1 MREIAMADMKSDYS
15 CIFFLTW
22 DCNLR
27 CKYCYEG
34 GVRKTDSMSQK
45 VAFDGID
52 FFMKM
57 AKRLH
62 IQFFG
67 GEPLMKFGLMKEME
81 EYLKKNYP
89 NRYSFSIYTN
99 GTFINDEVLDW
110 FKKNKV
116 HVTLS
121 IDGPKEVNDI
131 NRVYPDGSS
140 SFDKIKHVLDG
151 LDRNSSRIR
160 MTVTPNNVENM
171 FESMKFFYDLGFSD
185 IQEEVDRF
193 AKWSEDKI
201 DILVNEYKRLGDFLV
216 NVYTNDPSVHWRN
229 YERRVFPFASPQ
241 NKRRSRCGTTE
252 RSCSLD
258 VNGNLYPCQKFIVN
272 QQMCIG
278 DIYTGFNETQIEIV
292 KNFRLPNYLAQTR
305 GCKECEYVGTCFA
318 GCIAD
323 NMIKDTNQI
332 QDCLFRRVHYQ
343 FITGVYNRLKDLI
356 DVRRAIA
363 PAIAAATAATP
374 AVAIPAKYNLSVGCG
389 GEGGDPWSCG
399 SESSCGGESG
409 TCGGEA
415 SLSVRNESCGGE
427 SPWSCGGEGNCGGEN
442 EACGGE
448 GHGLKAARKDQ
459 ARERE
464 DAPGT
469 YRSEDCGGEGGCGG
483 EGTGPGGCGGENC
496 GGEGCGGEGYGCGG
510 EGCGGEASSGNIKR
524 DKEGYSQKIE
534 GCGGEESEPPSC
546 GGESCGGEGTCGS
559 EGCGGESGGC
569 GGESP
574 CGGESC
580 GGEY

>member
-1 MREIAMADMKSDYS
+1 MADVKSNYS

-57 AKRLH
+57 TKRLH

-67 GEPLMKFGLMKEME
+67 GEPLMKFGLMKEMG

-89 NRYSFSIYTN
+89 NRYDFSIYTN
-99 GTFINDEVLDW
+99 GTFVNDEVLDW

-140 SFDKIKHVLDG
+140 AFDKIKHVLDG

-171 FESMKFFYDLGFSD
+171 FKSMKFFYDLGFSD

-193 AKWSEDKI
+193 AKWHEDKI
-201 DILVNEYKRLGDFLV
+201 DILVNEYKKLGDFLV

-278 DIYTGFNETQIEIV
+278 DIYNGFNETQIEIV
-292 KNFRLPNYLAQTR
+292 KNYRLPNYLAETR
-305 GCKECEYVGTCFA
+305 SCKKCEYVGTCFA

-343 FITGVYNRLKDLI
+343 FITGVYNRLKSLI
-356 DVRRAIA
+356 DMRRVITPVLASTSI
-363 PAIAAATAATP
+363 ATP
-374 AVAIPAKYNLSVGCG
+374 ALVLPTIQK
-389 GEGGDPWSCG
+389 
-399 SESSCGGESG
+399 
-409 TCGGEA
+409 T
-415 SLSVRNESCGGE
+415 ESCGGE
-427 SPWSCGGEGNCGGEN
+427 GYSLSAGCGGEVEPSCGGEGFTCDGETPCGGEDPVSF
-442 EACGGE
+442 GSISKVQKG
-448 GHGLKAARKDQ
+448 
-459 ARERE
+459 
-464 DAPGT
+464 
-469 YRSEDCGGEGGCGG
+469 EDCGGEGGCGG
-483 EGTGPGGCGGENC
+483 EGTGPGGCGGESC
-496 GGEGCGGEGYGCGG
+496 GGEGCGGEGSGCGG
-510 EGCGGEASSGNIKR
+510 EGCGGEG
-524 DKEGYSQKIE
+524 
-534 GCGGEESEPPSC
+534 
-546 GGESCGGEGTCGS
+546 
-559 EGCGGESGGC
+559 
-569 GGESP
+569 
-574 CGGESC
+574 
-580 GGEY
+580 